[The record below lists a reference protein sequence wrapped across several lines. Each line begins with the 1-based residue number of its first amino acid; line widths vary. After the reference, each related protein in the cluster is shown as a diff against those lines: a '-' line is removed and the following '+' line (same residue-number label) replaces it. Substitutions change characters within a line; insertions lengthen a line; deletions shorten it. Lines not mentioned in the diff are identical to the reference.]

1 MFRLPP
7 PVGGGLGRGAG
18 QELFRDGTNS
28 PHPALRATLSPKGE
42 GKEGKRAR
50 YCGERSDTA
59 IHATVELLET
69 LPQIARLQL
78 DRHVPCGHSQ

>member
-1 MFRLPP
+1 MGFHLEEMR
-7 PVGGGLGRGAG
+7 
-18 QELFRDGTNS
+18 
-28 PHPALRATLSPKGE
+28 TLYP
-42 GKEGKRAR
+42 R
-50 YCGERSDTA
+50 YCEERSDTA